1 MRNSDDARP
10 PTDAWTPVTLR
21 KHGGLSL
28 NGMER
33 QQDYVLR
40 TVEER
45 GIRLVWLW
53 FTDVLGFLKSFAVT
67 SEELEQAFQEG
78 IGFDGSA
85 IEGYARVQESDM
97 LARPDAS
104 TFQIMPAR
112 HDQTEGGAARM
123 FCDVHT
129 PDGRPFWGDPRYVL
143 RRNLERASER
153 GFTFYVHPEME
164 FFLFKG
170 PSEPDPIDFG
180 GYFDL
185 TPLDAT
191 QEFRRETVAVLEKM
205 GIPVEF
211 SHHEVAP
218 SQHEIDLRHA
228 DALSMAD
235 SVMTYRLV
243 VKEMAS
249 ARDMYATFMP
259 KPRTE
264 MPGSGMHTHMSL
276 FEGDENAFHDSS
288 DEYHLSKVAKAFT
301 AGLLTHAREITAVTN
316 QWVNSYKR
324 LITGRGYPVPEA
336 PVYVCWGRHNRS
348 ALIRVPMYKP
358 RKDQSTRI
366 EFRSPDPACNPYLAF
381 SVILAAGLKGIDE
394 GYELPSETTDNI
406 YEMSETERRAAGID
420 QLPDDLYEALKEME
434 SSDLVAEALGEAVF
448 EYLLRNK
455 RDEWDQYKTYVSPY
469 EVEKYLPLL

>member
-1 MRNSDDARP
+1 
-10 PTDAWTPVTLR
+10 
-21 KHGGLSL
+21 
-28 NGMER
+28 MEK

-40 TVEER
+40 TIEER

-67 SEELEQAFQEG
+67 SEELEQAFDEG

-85 IEGYARVQESDM
+85 IEGFARVQESDM

-104 TFQIMPAR
+104 TFQIMPVY
-112 HDQTEGGAARM
+112 DGSTETGTARM
-123 FCDVHT
+123 FCDVHS
-129 PDGRPFWGDPRYVL
+129 PDGRPFWGDPRFVL

-164 FFLFKG
+164 FFLFKSVDD
-170 PSEPDPIDFG
+170 PSPIDAG

-185 TPLDAT
+185 TPLDVT
-191 QEFRRETVAVLEKM
+191 QELRRDTISVLEKM

-228 DALSMAD
+228 DALTMAD

-243 VKEMAS
+243 VKEMA
-249 ARDMYATFMP
+249 AKRNMYATFMP
-259 KPRTE
+259 KPSTDL
-264 MPGSGMHTHMSL
+264 PGSGMHTHLSL
-276 FEGDENAFHDSS
+276 FEGDQNAFHDSS
-288 DEYHLSKVAKAFT
+288 DEYHLSKVAKAFI
-301 AGLLTHAREITAVTN
+301 AGILVHAREMTAVTN

-324 LITGRGYPVPEA
+324 LVSGGGYPVQEA
-336 PVYVCWGRHNRS
+336 PTYVCWGRHNRS

-358 RKDQSTRI
+358 RKEQSTRI

-381 SVILAAGLKGIDE
+381 SVMLAAGLKGIDE
-394 GYELPSETTDNI
+394 GYELPSEATDNI
-406 YEMSETERRAAGID
+406 YEITENERRARGIER
-420 QLPDDLYEALKEME
+420 LPDDLYEALREME
-434 SSDLVAEALGEAVF
+434 GSDLVADALGEQVF

-455 RDEWDQYKTYVSPY
+455 RAEWDQYKGYVSPY
-469 EVEKYLPLL
+469 EVERYLPVL

>member
-1 MRNSDDARP
+1 
-10 PTDAWTPVTLR
+10 
-21 KHGGLSL
+21 
-28 NGMER
+28 MER

-67 SEELEQAFQEG
+67 SEELEQAFEEG

-85 IEGYARVQESDM
+85 IEGFARVQESDM

-104 TFQIMPAR
+104 TFQIMPTP
-112 HDQTEGGAARM
+112 DPSTEGTARV
-123 FCDVHT
+123 FCDVYT
-129 PDGRPFWGDPRYVL
+129 PDGRPFWADPRYVL
-143 RRNLERASER
+143 RKNLQKASER

-164 FFLFKG
+164 FFLFRG
-170 PSEPDPIDFG
+170 VDDPTPIDPG

-185 TPLDAT
+185 TPANAT
-191 QEFRRETVAVLEKM
+191 QELRRDIVSVLEKM

-228 DALSMAD
+228 DALAMAD

-243 VKEMAS
+243 VKEIA
-249 ARDMYATFMP
+249 ARRDMYATFMP
-259 KPRTE
+259 KPVTE
-264 MPGSGMHTHMSL
+264 LPGSGMHTHMSL
-276 FEGDENAFHDSS
+276 FEGDQNAFHDSS
-288 DEYHLSKVAKAFT
+288 NEYHLSKVAKAFI
-301 AGLLTHAREITAVTN
+301 AGLLVHAREITAVTN

-324 LITGRGYPVPEA
+324 LVSGRGYPVTEA
-336 PVYVCWGRHNRS
+336 PVFVCWGRHNRS

-358 RKDQSTRI
+358 RKEQSTRI

-394 GYELPSETTDNI
+394 GYELPGEATDNI
-406 YEMSETERRAAGID
+406 YEMTEPERRAKGI
-420 QLPDDLYEALKEME
+420 QRLPDDLYEALKEME
-434 SSDLVAEALGEAVF
+434 DSDLVAEALGEETF

-455 RDEWDQYKTYVSPY
+455 RAEWDEYKGYVSPY
-469 EVEKYLPLL
+469 ETRRYMPIL